1 MEESM
6 QFASNS
12 ELQEQSKDARA
23 FFEDTS
29 VPFDSDED
37 CNYGSDCDYSIEES
51 IDSETPRIPFWFSNE
66 EPSHAKRII
75 KAYSRHLKIT
85 EPSVGNPRLIAPSF
99 VGRIERQPV
108 EYDEDDYG
116 FTTLDVV
123 KVYRRDL
130 RQVGST
136 VTELPDHE
144 AILLTKWDDDGVPVN
159 FNTRATTD
167 LLDWGRYKKF
177 SKPSFI
183 YCLPVWHNDLEFMYS
198 VDAERKQVG
207 YSKEP
212 FNFTKY
218 IPPHYHC
225 QVNFEDT

>member
-1 MEESM
+1 MESM
-6 QFASNS
+6 LFASNS
-12 ELQEQSKDARA
+12 EQDQIKDARS

-37 CNYGSDCDYSIEES
+37 CNYGSDCESFEES
-51 IDSETPRIPFWFSNE
+51 IDSALRIPFWFSNE

-75 KAYSRHLKIT
+75 KAYSRYLKIT
-85 EPSVGNPRLIAPSF
+85 EPSCGGNNSRLIAPSF
-99 VGRIERQPV
+99 VGRIERQPI
-108 EYDEDDYG
+108 EDEDEAYG
-116 FTTLDVV
+116 FATLDVV

-136 VTELPDHE
+136 VTELNDHE
-144 AILLTKWDDDGVPVN
+144 AILLTKWDDDGVPVS
-159 FNTRATTD
+159 FNTRATAD
-167 LLDWGRYKKF
+167 LLNWERYKKF

-183 YCLPVWHNDLEFMYS
+183 YCLPVWHNDLEFTYT

-207 YSKEP
+207 YANEP

-225 QVNFEDT
+225 QVTCEDT